1 MSSCTESSRY
11 LATMQAPAIG
21 VSLFMDYFGFSCHSS
36 YVGRKALKIDQTSI
50 VCAQI
55 FNAIRIERKI
65 TMYRIKKDFSIS
77 NGRVDK
83 LFIAHAVWTLD
94 EFVAF
99 CGYFDISPTLVIG
112 QIELEI
118 SGASKPPKT

>member
-1 MSSCTESSRY
+1 
-11 LATMQAPAIG
+11 MQVPAIG
-21 VSLFMDYFGFSCHSS
+21 VSLFMDYFFFFCH
-36 YVGRKALKIDQTSI
+36 YQDVGRKALKIDQTSI

-55 FNAIRIERKI
+55 FSAIRLERAI

-99 CGYFDISPTLVIG
+99 CGYFEVSPTLIIG

-118 SGASKPPKT
+118 SDASKPSET